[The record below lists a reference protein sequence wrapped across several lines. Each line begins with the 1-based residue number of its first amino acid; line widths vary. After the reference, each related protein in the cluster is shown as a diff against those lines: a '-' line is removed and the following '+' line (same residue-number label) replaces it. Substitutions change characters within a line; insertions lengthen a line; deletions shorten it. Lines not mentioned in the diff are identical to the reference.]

1 MAEQNQRKMTA
12 RVSDLASQF
21 NQQVFLIKQ
30 VLKQTISTAIPVRVD
45 SVKRSG
51 ESGGALYVSATPL
64 VAQTDADGNLL
75 PPVSI
80 PRLPY
85 FRLQHGTAA
94 IVCDPVVGDVGL
106 AIFAQQDT
114 SNLSGGTDPVVPGSF
129 RCFDMSDGF
138 YVGGF
143 WGQVPKTYIHLEDEG
158 TIHVVAP
165 KSYHLESPKVI
176 VDCDTAQ
183 VNAQTSVTVV
193 TQTATV
199 NASSSLTVDSP
210 QSTFTG
216 NVAIQKNLTVTGH
229 ISGSSGMSISGG
241 TGGATATFQGTIQT
255 TDDVVAG
262 TISLQNHVHGGV
274 QGGDSNT
281 GAPV

>member
-85 FRLQHGTAA
+85 FRLQHGA
-94 IVCDPVVGDVGL
+94 G
-106 AIFAQQDT
+106 
-114 SNLSGGTDPVVPGSF
+114 SENL
-129 RCFDMSDGF
+129 
-138 YVGGF
+138 
-143 WGQVPKTYIHLEDEG
+143 H
-158 TIHVVAP
+158 
-165 KSYHLESPKVI
+165 
-176 VDCDTAQ
+176 
-183 VNAQTSVTVV
+183 
-193 TQTATV
+193 
-199 NASSSLTVDSP
+199 SS
-210 QSTFTG
+210 
-216 NVAIQKNLTVTGH
+216 
-229 ISGSSGMSISGG
+229 
-241 TGGATATFQGTIQT
+241 
-255 TDDVVAG
+255 
-262 TISLQNHVHGGV
+262 
-274 QGGDSNT
+274 
-281 GAPV
+281 

>member
-45 SVKRSG
+45 SVERSG

-94 IVCDPVVGDVGL
+94 IVCDPVVGDIGL

-138 YVGGF
+138 YIGGF
-143 WGQVPKTYIHLEDEG
+143 WGETPQTFVHLEQTG
-158 TIHVVAP
+158 QITITGPQTVN
-165 KSYHLESPKVI
+165 
-176 VDCDTAQ
+176 
-183 VNAQTSVTVV
+183 VNAEVV
-193 TQTATV
+193 NTFCRQSNVTATESI
-199 NASSSLTVDSP
+199 N
-210 QSTFTG
+210 FTAPNSYFVG
-216 NVAIQKNLTVTGH
+216 NLHVSGLIAGTGGLAL
-229 ISGSSGMSISGG
+229 SGSGA
-241 TGGATATFQGTIQT
+241 GATATIAGTIQT
-255 TDDVVAG
+255 TGDVIAG
-262 TISLQNHVHGGV
+262 TISLQNHVHSGV